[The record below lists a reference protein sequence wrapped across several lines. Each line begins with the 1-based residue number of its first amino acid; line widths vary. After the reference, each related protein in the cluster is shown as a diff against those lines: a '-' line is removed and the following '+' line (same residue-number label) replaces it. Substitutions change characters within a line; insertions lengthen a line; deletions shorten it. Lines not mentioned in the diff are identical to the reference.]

1 MSDIIQESLSRR
13 CSEEFEVITDQPF
26 GRESIEKHGVISNAS
41 AIILIE
47 VYPLKAIVAFGGDR
61 IR

>member
-1 MSDIIQESLSRR
+1 M
-13 CSEEFEVITDQPF
+13 TADQPF
-26 GRESIEKHGVISNAS
+26 GRESIEKHEVISNAS